1 LQSFLD
7 VNLTICNIFKNLQQI
22 LTTLYAI
29 MPRILAIDYG
39 AKRTGL
45 AVTDPSK
52 IIASALETVATDKL
66 LEYLKKYTQTEAV
79 EAFVVGMPKNLNGTS
94 TDSTAYVKRFV
105 VELKNIFPETPIHLH
120 DERFTSKMA
129 VQTMIAGGMKKKD
142 RQVKGNIDKISAVII
157 LQSFME
163 L

>member
-1 LQSFLD
+1 
-7 VNLTICNIFKNLQQI
+7 
-22 LTTLYAI
+22 

-52 IIASALETVATDKL
+52 IIASALETVPTDKL

-79 EAFVVGMPKNLNGTS
+79 EAFVVGMPKNLDGTA
-94 TDSTAYVKRFV
+94 TDGTAYVERFV
-105 VELKNIFPETPIHLH
+105 VELKNSVPETPIHLH

-129 VQTMIAGGMKKKD
+129 MQTMIAGGMKKKD
-142 RQVKGNIDKISAVII
+142 RQIKGNIDKISAVII
-157 LQSFME
+157 LQSFMGN
-163 L
+163 

>member
-1 LQSFLD
+1 
-7 VNLTICNIFKNLQQI
+7 
-22 LTTLYAI
+22 

-45 AVTDPSK
+45 AVSDPLK
-52 IIASALETVATDKL
+52 IIASALETVPSETL
-66 LEYLKKYTQTEAV
+66 IVYLKKYMQSEEV
-79 EAFVVGMPKNLNGTS
+79 EAFVVGMPKNLDGSDTHGTS
-94 TDSTAYVKRFV
+94 YVNRLLE
-105 VELKNIFPETPIHLH
+105 ELKTHFPDTPVHLA

-157 LQSFME
+157 LQGFMGI
-163 L
+163 

>member
-1 LQSFLD
+1 
-7 VNLTICNIFKNLQQI
+7 
-22 LTTLYAI
+22 

-45 AVTDPSK
+45 AVTDPNK
-52 IIASALETVATDKL
+52 IIASALETVPTEKL
-66 LEYLKKYTQTEAV
+66 LEFLKKYAQIEPI
-79 EAFVVGMPKNLNGTS
+79 EAFVVGMPKNLDGTS
-94 TDSTAYVKRFV
+94 TDGTAYVERFI
-105 VELKNIFPETPIHLH
+105 VELKTAFTEIPVHLH

-142 RQVKGNIDKISAVII
+142 RQIKGNIDKISAVII

-163 L
+163 SR

>member
-1 LQSFLD
+1 
-7 VNLTICNIFKNLQQI
+7 
-22 LTTLYAI
+22 

-52 IIASALETVATDKL
+52 IIASALETVPTENL
-66 LEYLKKYTQTEAV
+66 LAYLKKYTQNEAV
-79 EAFVVGMPKNLNGTS
+79 EAFVVGMPKNLDGTT
-94 TDSTAYVKRFV
+94 TDGTPYVERFV
-105 VELKNIFPETPIHLH
+105 VELKNIFPEIPIHLH

-129 VQTMIAGGMKKKD
+129 MQTMIAGGMKKKD
-142 RQVKGNIDKISAVII
+142 RQIKGNIDKISAVII

-163 L
+163 S

>member
-1 LQSFLD
+1 
-7 VNLTICNIFKNLQQI
+7 
-22 LTTLYAI
+22 

-52 IIASALETVATDKL
+52 IIASALETVPTDKL

-79 EAFVVGMPKNLNGTS
+79 EAFVVGMPKNLDGTA
-94 TDSTAYVKRFV
+94 TDGTAYVERFV
-105 VELKNIFPETPIHLH
+105 IELKNSFPETPIHLH

-129 VQTMIAGGMKKKD
+129 MQTMIAGGMKKKD

-157 LQSFME
+157 LQSFMGN
-163 L
+163 

>member
-1 LQSFLD
+1 
-7 VNLTICNIFKNLQQI
+7 
-22 LTTLYAI
+22 

-52 IIASALETVATDKL
+52 IIASALETVPTDKL
-66 LEYLKKYTQTEAV
+66 LEYLKKYTQTEVV
-79 EAFVVGMPKNLNGTS
+79 EAFVVGMPKNLDGTA
-94 TDSTAYVKRFV
+94 TDGTAYVERFV
-105 VELKNIFPETPIHLH
+105 IELKNIFPEKPIHLH

-129 VQTMIAGGMKKKD
+129 MQTMIAGGMKKKD

-157 LQSFME
+157 LQSFMGN
-163 L
+163 

>member
-1 LQSFLD
+1 
-7 VNLTICNIFKNLQQI
+7 
-22 LTTLYAI
+22 

-45 AVTDPSK
+45 AVTDPFQ
-52 IIASALETVATDKL
+52 IIASALETVPTEKI
-66 LEYLKKYTQTEAV
+66 LEFLKKYTQNEVT
-79 EAFVVGMPKNLNGTS
+79 EAFVVGMPKNLDGSS
-94 TDSTAYVKRFV
+94 TDGTAYVERFII
-105 VELKNIFPETPIHLH
+105 ELKATFPETPVHLH

-142 RQVKGNIDKISAVII
+142 RQIKGNIDKISAVII

-163 L
+163 SR

>member
-1 LQSFLD
+1 
-7 VNLTICNIFKNLQQI
+7 
-22 LTTLYAI
+22 

-52 IIASALETVATDKL
+52 IIASALETVPTDNL
-66 LEYLKKYTQTEAV
+66 LAYLKKYTQNEAV
-79 EAFVVGMPKNLNGTS
+79 EAFVVGMPKNLDGTT
-94 TDSTAYVKRFV
+94 TDGMPYVERFV
-105 VELKNIFPETPIHLH
+105 VELKNIFPEIPIHLH

-129 VQTMIAGGMKKKD
+129 MQTMIAGGMKKKD
-142 RQVKGNIDKISAVII
+142 RQIKGNIDKISAVII

-163 L
+163 S